1 MVIKGFHLGRLLKEV
16 GKAIWSDNILTIA
29 AAVAYNFFFSLFP
42 LLLFAAPLLAL
53 VGNKQ
58 QLFGWILTQLSGSVP
73 PAAYQML
80 AGVARDVVFAPNA
93 PGLVSIGALL
103 TLYSASN
110 IFGSLMGALN
120 IAYHVKHDR
129 RPWWKQRLI
138 QLGMVIVAGGLLTIA
153 ATVMIAGPDIVN
165 TVARVTRLGGLT
177 KWGWMILQYPLAF
190 VFLVAAFWL
199 MYYILPDFPQHKRQ
213 ILAGATVAA
222 VLWVVA
228 TTLFRQYV
236 IHFNTLNKA
245 YGTIGGVLLLLS
257 WMYYS
262 MVVVLAGGEL
272 NAELAK
278 RTAEV
283 APKPKTEYD
292 KKVAAAQSERAA
304 EDRHED
310 RKKEVQE
317 VRSATKREELAKEAP
332 ADNAKE
338 DAAKP

>member
-1 MVIKGFHLGRLLKEV
+1 MVIKGFHVGHLLKAV
-16 GKAIWSDNILTIA
+16 GKAIWADNILTIA
-29 AAVAYNFFFSLFP
+29 AAVAYNFFFSIFP

-58 QLFGWILTQLSGSVP
+58 QLFNWILDQLAGSVP
-73 PAAYQML
+73 PAAYTLL

-93 PGLVSIGALL
+93 PGLVSIGAVL

-120 IAYHVKHDR
+120 IAYHVKNDR

-138 QLGMVIVAGGLLTIA
+138 QLGMVVVAGGLMTLA
-153 ATVMIAGPDIVN
+153 AAVMIAGPNIVD
-165 TVARVTRLGGLT
+165 TVARFTRLDSLT

-190 VFLVAAFWL
+190 TFLVSAFWL

-213 ILAGATVAA
+213 ILVGAVIAA
-222 VLWVVA
+222 ALWVLA
-228 TTLFRQYV
+228 TTLFRLYV
-236 IHFNTLNKA
+236 VNFTTFNKA
-245 YGTIGGVLLLLS
+245 YGTVGAVLLLLS

-278 RTAEV
+278 GTGEV
-283 APKPKTEYD
+283 APEPKTEYD
-292 KKVAAAQSERAA
+292 KKVAAAQTERAK
-304 EDRHED
+304 EDRHEEK
-310 RKKEVQE
+310 KKEQKE
-317 VRSATKREELAKEAP
+317 VRSNAKREQLAKS
-332 ADNAKE
+332 
-338 DAAKP
+338 

>member
-1 MVIKGFHLGRLLKEV
+1 MVIKGFHVGHLLKAV
-16 GKAIWSDNILTIA
+16 GKAIWADNILTIA
-29 AAVAYNFFFSLFP
+29 AAVAYNFFFSIFP

-58 QLFGWILTQLSGSVP
+58 QLFNWILDQLAGSVP
-73 PAAYQML
+73 PAAYTLL

-93 PGLVSIGALL
+93 PGLVSIGAVL

-120 IAYHVKHDR
+120 IAYHVKNDR

-138 QLGMVIVAGGLLTIA
+138 QLGMVVVAGGLMTLA
-153 ATVMIAGPDIVN
+153 AAVMIAGPNIVD
-165 TVARVTRLGGLT
+165 TVARFTRLDSLT

-190 VFLVAAFWL
+190 TFLVSAFWL

-213 ILAGATVAA
+213 ILVGAIVAA
-222 VLWVVA
+222 ALWVIA
-228 TTLFRQYV
+228 TTLFRLYV
-236 IHFNTLNKA
+236 VNFTTFNKA
-245 YGTIGGVLLLLS
+245 YGTVGAVLLLLS

-278 RTAEV
+278 GTGEI
-283 APKPKTEYD
+283 APEPKTEYD
-292 KKVAAAQSERAA
+292 KKVAAAQTERAK
-304 EDRHED
+304 EDRHEEK
-310 RKKEVQE
+310 KKEQKE
-317 VRSATKREELAKEAP
+317 ERSNAKREEVAKGAES
-332 ADNAKE
+332 
-338 DAAKP
+338 

>member
-1 MVIKGFHLGRLLKEV
+1 MVIKGFHVGHLLKAV
-16 GKAIWSDNILTIA
+16 GKAIWADNILTIA
-29 AAVAYNFFFSLFP
+29 AAVAYNFFFSIFP

-58 QLFGWILTQLSGSVP
+58 QLFNWILDQMAGSVP
-73 PAAYQML
+73 PAAYTLL

-93 PGLVSIGALL
+93 PGLVSIGAVL

-120 IAYHVKHDR
+120 IAYHVKNDR

-138 QLGMVIVAGGLLTIA
+138 QLGMVVVAGGLMTLA
-153 ATVMIAGPDIVN
+153 AAVMIAGPNIVD
-165 TVARVTRLGGLT
+165 TVARFTRLDSLT

-190 VFLVAAFWL
+190 TFLVSAFWL

-213 ILAGATVAA
+213 ILVGAIIAA
-222 VLWVVA
+222 ALWVIA
-228 TTLFRQYV
+228 TTLFRLYV
-236 IHFNTLNKA
+236 VNFTTFNKA
-245 YGTIGGVLLLLS
+245 YGTVGAVLLLLS

-278 RTAEV
+278 GTGEV
-283 APKPKTEYD
+283 APEPKTEYD
-292 KKVAAAQSERAA
+292 KKVAAAQTQRAK
-304 EDRHED
+304 EDRHEEK
-310 RKKEVQE
+310 KKEQKE
-317 VRSATKREELAKEAP
+317 EHSNAKREEVAKGAEG
-332 ADNAKE
+332 
-338 DAAKP
+338 